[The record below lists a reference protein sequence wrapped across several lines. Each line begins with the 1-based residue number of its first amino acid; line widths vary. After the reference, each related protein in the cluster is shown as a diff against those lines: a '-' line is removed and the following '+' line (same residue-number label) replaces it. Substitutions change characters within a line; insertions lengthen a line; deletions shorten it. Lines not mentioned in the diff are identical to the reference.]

1 MKRCVVAILLVGLI
15 ALPAAAQDIR
25 ALKLH
30 GTFISKGQATQ
41 QQREEAVSRGGQ
53 GPAAVALPLGDLVT
67 IAQLSRFEGIGYGD
81 LCRLSTNVY
90 PDVNPDSGIYYYY
103 PARWYLHFEPEEGGY
118 HLRIEYKA
126 SSSGSNSVLLTAQL
140 TPGYDRHDLAVLQA
154 LLDEYLRSQGNQR
167 VRPKLLPLPATPE
180 AQFQLASWDID
191 EVTVNAIEPDTN
203 TIHLSISADVPTK
216 ELVTS
221 TLLHEGLP
229 GSVTLMPDVWSDLQT
244 LTSPVEG
251 YAEIR
256 LADITGGPTLRWPT
270 TTSGGYA
277 EIVNEWP
284 FDMRLSYLVY
294 LLRDRDGGLRL
305 RGWGLG
311 DRVLAPGDTAK
322 IPASALNMEFRSDSA
337 VDARFV
343 ASLVRDEELGRSVID
358 ACTGGVGA
366 LPVENL
372 IIDIMQPEALFAQYA
387 IYRVAVEVRSA
398 HFDPEGREIVTRTY
412 VLDGAE
418 NPLTTDPLYLWEDS
432 SGGDLYQYRVG
443 VVTNDGVTHAD
454 QDWRRP
460 GSFLPF
466 TINIGSDAVEAVLA
480 E

>member
-1 MKRCVVAILLVGLI
+1 MKRRAVILLLVGLI
-15 ALPAAAQDIR
+15 ALPAAAQDIK
-25 ALKLH
+25 ALKLR
-30 GTFISKGQATQ
+30 GSFISKGQAAQ
-41 QQREEAVSRGGQ
+41 QQRDQAVSRGGQ
-53 GPAAVALPLGDLVT
+53 GPAAVALPLADLVT
-67 IAQLSRFEGIGYGD
+67 IAQLNRFEGVELGD

-90 PDVNPDSGIYYYY
+90 PDVNPDSGIYYYF
-103 PARWYLHFEPEEGGY
+103 PTRWYLHFEPEEGGY

-126 SSSGSNSVLLTAQL
+126 SATGSNSVLLTAQL
-140 TPGYDRHDLAVLQA
+140 TPGYDKQDLLVLQA
-154 LLDEYLRSQGNQR
+154 LLEEYLRTQGDR
-167 VRPKLLPLPATPE
+167 RARPMLLPLPATPE
-180 AQFQLASWDID
+180 AQFQLASWDIE

-229 GSVTLMPDVWSDLQT
+229 GSVTLVPDVWSDLQT

-256 LADITGGPTLRWPT
+256 LGDITGGPTVRWPT
-270 TTSGGYA
+270 TTSGGQA
-277 EIVNEWP
+277 ELVNEWP

-294 LLRDRDGGLRL
+294 LLRDRDGGLRM

-358 ACTGGVGA
+358 SCTGGVGA

-418 NPLTTDPLYLWEDS
+418 NPLTTDPLYLWENS
-432 SGGDLYQYRVG
+432 AGGDLYQYRVG

>member
-1 MKRCVVAILLVGLI
+1 MKRCAVTILLVGLV
-15 ALPAAAQDIR
+15 ALSAASEEVR
-25 ALKLH
+25 TLKLSP
-30 GTFISKGQATQ
+30 GFVSKIQAAQ
-41 QQREEAVSRGGQ
+41 QQRDQAVSRGGQ
-53 GPAAVALPLGDLVT
+53 GPAAVALPLADLVT
-67 IAQLSRFEGIGYGD
+67 ISQLNRFEGVGYGD

-90 PDVNPDSGIYYYY
+90 PDVNADSGIYYYY

-126 SSSGSNSVLLTAQL
+126 SSTGANSVLLTAQL
-140 TPGYDRHDLAVLQA
+140 TPGYDQHDLAVLQA

-180 AQFQLASWDID
+180 ARFQLASWDIE

-203 TIHLSISADVPTK
+203 TIHLSITADVPTK

-229 GSVTLMPDVWSDLQT
+229 GSVTLVPDVWSDLQT

-270 TTSGGYA
+270 TTSGGQA
-277 EIVNEWP
+277 ELVNEWP

-311 DRVLAPGDTAK
+311 DRVLGPKDTAR
-322 IPASALNMEFRSDSA
+322 IPLSALNREFGSDSA

-343 ASLVRDEELGRSVID
+343 ATLVRSEDVGRSVID

-372 IIDIMQPEALFAQYA
+372 VIDIMQPEALFEQYS

-398 HFDPEGREIVTRTY
+398 HFDPEGRQVVTRSY

-418 NPLTTDPLYLWEDS
+418 TPFTADPLYLWEDQA
-432 SGGDLYQYRVG
+432 GGDLYQYRVG

-454 QDWRRP
+454 ESWRRP
-460 GSFLPF
+460 GSFLPY
-466 TINIGSDAVEAVLA
+466 TINIGSDVVEAVLA

>member
-1 MKRCVVAILLVGLI
+1 MKRCVVTLSLV
-15 ALPAAAQDIR
+15 AVVAVSAAAQDIR
-25 ALKLH
+25 TLKLSAS
-30 GTFISKGQATQ
+30 FISKGQAMR
-41 QQREEAVSRGGQ
+41 QQRDEAVSRGGQ
-53 GPAAVALPLGDLVT
+53 GPAAVALPLADLVD
-67 IAQLSRFEGIGYGD
+67 IAQLNRFEGVGYRD

-126 SSSGSNSVLLTAQL
+126 SATGSNSVLLTAQL
-140 TPGYDRHDLAVLQA
+140 TPGYDQRDLTVLQA

-167 VRPKLLPLPATPE
+167 VIPRLLPLPATPE

-229 GSVTLMPDVWSDLQT
+229 GSVTLVPDVWSDLQT

-256 LADITGGPTLRWPT
+256 LGDITGGPTLRWPT
-270 TTSGGYA
+270 TAAGGQA
-277 EIVNEWP
+277 ELVNEWP

-305 RGWGLG
+305 RGWDLG
-311 DRVLAPGDTAK
+311 DRELGPGDTAK
-322 IPASALNMEFRSDSA
+322 IPVSALNMEFRSDSA

-343 ASLVRDEELGRSVID
+343 AALVRDEDVGRGVID
-358 ACTGGVGA
+358 SCTGGVGA

-372 IIDIMQPEALFAQYA
+372 VIDIMQPEALFDQYA
-387 IYRVAVEVRSA
+387 IYRVAVEVQSA
-398 HFDPEGREIVTRTY
+398 HFDPEGREVVTRSY

-418 NPLTTDPLYLWEDS
+418 NPLTTDPLYLWEEPA
-432 SGGDLYQYRVG
+432 GGVLYQYRVG

-454 QDWRRP
+454 ENWRRP
-460 GSFLPF
+460 GSFLPY
-466 TINIGSDAVEAVLA
+466 TINIGSDVVEAVLA

>member
-1 MKRCVVAILLVGLI
+1 MKRRAVIVLLIAFI
-15 ALPAAAQDIR
+15 ALPAVAQDVKM
-25 ALKLH
+25 LKLRAS
-30 GTFISKGQATQ
+30 FISMGQATQ
-41 QQREEAVSRGGQ
+41 QQRDQAVSRGGQ
-53 GPAAVALPLGDLVT
+53 GPGAVALPLADLVD
-67 IAQLSRFEGIGYGD
+67 IKQLSRFEGVGYGD

-90 PDVNPDSGIYYYY
+90 PDVNSDSGIYYYY

-126 SSSGSNSVLLTAQL
+126 SSTGTNSVLLTAQL
-140 TPGYDRHDLAVLQA
+140 TPGYDQQDLAVLQA
-154 LLDEYLRSQGNQR
+154 MLEEHLRSQGNQR
-167 VRPKLLPLPATPE
+167 VQPRLLPLPATPQAE
-180 AQFQLASWDID
+180 FRLASWDIE

-229 GSVTLMPDVWSDLQT
+229 GSVTLVPDVWSDLQT

-256 LADITGGPTLRWPT
+256 LGDITGGPTVRWPRST
-270 TTSGGYA
+270 PGGQA
-277 EIVNEWP
+277 EVVNGWP

-305 RGWGLG
+305 RGWDLG

-322 IPASALNMEFRSDSA
+322 IPASALNMEFRSEAA

-358 ACTGGVGA
+358 SCTGGVGA

-372 IIDIMQPEALFAQYA
+372 VIDIMQPEALFDQYA

-398 HFDPEGREIVTRTY
+398 HFDPEGREVVTRSY

-418 NPLTTDPLYLWEDS
+418 NPLTTDPLYLWEEP

-454 QDWRRP
+454 EDWRRP
-460 GSFLPF
+460 GSFLPY
-466 TINIGSDAVEAVLA
+466 TINIGSDVVEAVLA